1 MNAVTLPAVITAY
14 LAAHRARD
22 VETALAV
29 FTADAVVRDDG
40 HTYRGTGEIRG
51 WLDSAGAEYTFTT
64 SLTGVSSTDAAH
76 YDVRQRLEGDFPGGV
91 VDLHYRFTLRGA
103 AVSELVIEP

>member
-1 MNAVTLPAVITAY
+1 MNLPDTITAY
-14 LAAHRARD
+14 LKAHQARD

-29 FTADAVVRDDG
+29 FTSDAVVRDDG
-40 HTYRGTGEIRG
+40 HTHRGTAEIRD
-51 WLDSAGAEYTFTT
+51 WLGGAAVEYTFTT
-64 SLTGVSSTDAAH
+64 ELTGASRVDAEH

-91 VDLHYRFTLRGA
+91 VDLHFRFTLRGG